1 MFAGVSVHNPLRGGS
16 SLSNHQREAQ
26 YNLLVTI
33 QSTLLHIT
41 KRSKSTVQAGQ
52 VVPGQVIK

>member
-41 KRSKSTVQAGQ
+41 IRSVQAGQ
-52 VVPGQVIK
+52 VVQGQVVK